1 MFLLNLP
8 GLGSNPG
15 TFYLFSI
22 NFSQFTAGMEACKC
36 HKSMYVITVVNYLVT
51 AVNYAHKFD
60 SVEYRSAECHTAV
73 CHSTG
78 CHFTE
83 YYFTESY
90 SYEYE
95 SYY

>member
-22 NFSQFTAGMEACKC
+22 NFSQFTAIIEARIW

-51 AVNYAHKFD
+51 DVNYAHKFG
-60 SVEYRSAECHTAV
+60 SVDYHSAECHTAV
-73 CHSTG
+73 GHSAG